1 MPCTFTLQDLLFK
14 SRDCKAAIS
23 SNFSGSEKESQPRPM
38 IIVSLFSFSFALEWA
53 PNAPVQLGTLL
64 LARARGPLNINAVIT
79 PSDESWS

>member
-1 MPCTFTLQDLLFK
+1 
-14 SRDCKAAIS
+14 
-23 SNFSGSEKESQPRPM
+23 M